1 MREEAVR
8 GAELCADAE
17 LRSVWDPRSGLG
29 GGRGGDGDERCGFRS
44 APVGGDGSR

>member
-1 MREEAVR
+1 MR